1 MNQRHS
7 PWWYRF
13 RELLFPAIYF
23 VGFVGAYTFAPGSDP
38 GLPASVVFGRSIGER
53 GPELLLALATLCV
66 IGCWAIRVWGA
77 AYLRAAVVWNQDA
90 LDHRLI
96 VAGPFRFLR
105 DPLYLGSLLLAVG
118 FGLLAPPLGFAF
130 IVVAHL
136 ILVQLLVREEATL
149 MRARYGATYDSYRA
163 AVPSLVP
170 RLVPANVPGS
180 ETVRPSLAQ
189 GLRSEVFSAGFA
201 LAMVLFAFGGP
212 RMLPAFYAIGIS
224 GYLANQ
230 ILRRLPAP
238 RT

>member
-1 MNQRHS
+1 MKQRRS

-13 RELLFPAIYF
+13 REFLFAACYV
-23 VGFVGAYTFAPGSDP
+23 VGFAGADTFAPGSDP
-38 GLPASVVFGRSIGER
+38 GLPAFVVLGRYLGDR

-130 IVVAHL
+130 IVVSNFV
-136 ILVQLLVREEATL
+136 LVESLVREETTL
-149 MRARYGATYDSYRA
+149 MRARYGATYDAYRA

-170 RLVPANVPGS
+170 RLGPADVPGS
-180 ETVRPSLAQ
+180 ETIRPSLAQ
-189 GLRSEVFSAGFA
+189 GLRSEIFSAGFA
-201 LAMVLFAFGGP
+201 IAMVLLAFGGP
-212 RMLPAFYAIGIS
+212 RMLPAFYAIGLS
-224 GYLANQ
+224 GLLANL